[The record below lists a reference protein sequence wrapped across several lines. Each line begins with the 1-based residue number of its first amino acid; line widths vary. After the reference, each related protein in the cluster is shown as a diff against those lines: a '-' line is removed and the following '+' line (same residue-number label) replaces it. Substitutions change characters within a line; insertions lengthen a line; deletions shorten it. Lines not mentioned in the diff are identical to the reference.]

1 MIYVI
6 ILQKDEL
13 SEIHFDFSKISSF
26 IKIQNF
32 IIFKM
37 PVTLK
42 RVMLYL
48 EEPPLLW
55 RKNKKIKFIDNWM
68 KIKEYMIKAVM
79 QE

>member
-13 SEIHFDFSKISSF
+13 SEIHIDFSKISSF

-37 PVTLK
+37 PVTLN
-42 RVMLYL
+42 RIMLYL

-55 RKNKKIKFIDNWM
+55 RRNKKNKFIDNWM